1 MEKSKEEIREEKT
14 KISSDEDYSRR
25 NRMKTE

>member
-14 KISSDEDYSRR
+14 KISSDEDYNRR